1 MGRYVKLSIC
11 IILFLFTLFM
21 LKVFMRSNKQVIT
34 LLDGGM
40 GQELVKRSHKEITPL
55 WSTQVMIDEPEIV
68 RDLHADYIRAGSRVI
83 TLNAYT
89 MTPERLARDAQIED
103 FEKLQL
109 AAVSAAVNARTNVGI
124 SGVKIAGCLPPLVA
138 SYHPEVAPKYETMLE
153 SFGRIV
159 AIQAPHVDVFLCET
173 MSSIAEAKAALT
185 AAKKSGV
192 RVWVSLTIEDND
204 KSLLRS
210 GEPLSQAITMLDEF
224 GADAILLN
232 CSKPEAI
239 AASWSKMQSD
249 HRLTG
254 AYANGFTSIDS
265 LKPGGTVESM
275 TSRSDLGPAAYAE
288 FALQWAN
295 DGARL
300 IGGCCEVGPA
310 HITALAKRLTEAGYS
325 VE

>member
-1 MGRYVKLSIC
+1 MN
-11 IILFLFTLFM
+11 
-21 LKVFMRSNKQVIT
+21 SNKQAIT

-40 GQELVKRSHKEITPL
+40 GQELVKRSSKEITPL

-89 MTPERLARDAQIED
+89 MTPERLARDAQVED

-109 AAVSAAVNARTNVGI
+109 AAIDAATSARNNEGI
-124 SGVKIAGCLPPLVA
+124 PGVKIAGCLPPLVA
-138 SYHPEVAPKYETMLE
+138 SYHAEVAPEYEVMLE
-153 SFGRIV
+153 SYSKIV
-159 AIQAPHVDVFLCET
+159 AIQTPHVDVFLCET
-173 MSSIAEAKAALT
+173 MSSIAEAKAALIS
-185 AAKKSGV
+185 AKKSGLP
-192 RVWVSLTIEDND
+192 VWVSLTIEDND

-210 GEPLSQAITMLDEF
+210 GEPLVEAIAMLDEC
-224 GADAILLN
+224 GADAKLLN

-239 AASWSKMQSD
+239 AAAWPKMKSD
-249 HRLTG
+249 QGLTG

-265 LKPGGTVESM
+265 LLPGGTVKSMESR
-275 TSRSDLGPAAYAE
+275 TDLGPAAYVE

-295 DGARL
+295 DGAGL

-310 HITALAKRLTEAGYS
+310 HIAELAKRLREEGYS
-325 VE
+325 V

>member
-1 MGRYVKLSIC
+1 MGRYVKLSIY

-138 SYHPEVAPKYETMLE
+138 SYHPEVAPKYEAM
-153 SFGRIV
+153 
-159 AIQAPHVDVFLCET
+159 FLCET